1 MDNIILVLVVESI
14 FIVIL
19 IVILF
24 VISKRVNIL
33 LKNIFVDKMQQ
44 FDFLIEEREHKAESL
59 NNDIEIRKDELNK
72 LTDKI
77 KDIDLTEKN
86 KNDNDFKLSEAVD
99 YEDSSI
105 LNKYKRI
112 KEGFNFDK
120 KKLVKDFVDRAKP
133 KENKNYDSYCNIRK
147 YFTHNVQYKL
157 TSCPSNLQ
165 ITIIKELLTKEEFK
179 LIEGLID
186 KKFNFNKFLSALDEK
201 IIVTNPYIT
210 VYTGNKKANFDDIS
224 PFVKTVYN
232 EKIVEGIKIIYK
244 GKVYDYSI

>member
-1 MDNIILVLVVESI
+1 MDNIILVLVVESV
-14 FIVIL
+14 FIAIL

-44 FDFLIEEREHKAESL
+44 YDFLIEEREQRAESL
-59 NNDIEIRKDELNK
+59 NNDIELRKDELNK
-72 LTDKI
+72 LNNKFNN
-77 KDIDLTEKN
+77 IDVNENNN
-86 KNDNDFKLSEAVD
+86 KENDFELSSAKD

-105 LNKYKRI
+105 LNKYKKI

-120 KKLVKDFVDRAKP
+120 TKLVKTFVDKVKP
-133 KENKNYDSYCNIRK
+133 KENKNYDSYCKIRQ

-157 TSCPSNLQ
+157 TSCSSDLQ
-165 ITIIKELLTKEEFK
+165 ITIIKELLTQEEYK
-179 LIEGLID
+179 LIEELIG
-186 KKFNFNKFLSALDEK
+186 KKFSLNKFLKELDEK
-201 IIVTNPYIT
+201 IVETNPYIT
-210 VYTGNKKANFDDIS
+210 VYTSNKNANYDKIS

-232 EKIVEGIKIIYK
+232 ENIVEGIKIIYK

>member
-1 MDNIILVLVVESI
+1 M
-14 FIVIL
+14 
-19 IVILF
+19 
-24 VISKRVNIL
+24 
-33 LKNIFVDKMQQ
+33 
-44 FDFLIEEREHKAESL
+44 L
-59 NNDIEIRKDELNK
+59 N
-72 LTDKI
+72 
-77 KDIDLTEKN
+77 DL
-86 KNDNDFKLSEAVD
+86 D
-99 YEDSSI
+99 
-105 LNKYKRI
+105 
-112 KEGFNFDK
+112 
-120 KKLVKDFVDRAKP
+120 
-133 KENKNYDSYCNIRK
+133 NKNYDSYCKIRQ

-210 VYTGNKKANFDDIS
+210 VYTSNKNANYDKIS

-232 EKIVEGIKIIYK
+232 ENIVEGIKIIYK